1 MQFGDRVLYDNGSS
15 NTLGVYLKEISSH
28 EALVKLDDNPVKVV
42 LPTDNLTFIKNM
54 DNLDLAQALV
64 VADYIAKE
72 QYDGHYT
79 LFGFS
84 TGYRFCF
91 GTLDKV
97 SYHTTNLMPLGKTIE
112 EAIKKAIDEKVDVD
126 VILDR
131 EAKMLRSTYNYK
143 LFYFFKINKTCIN
156 FRLVQVFSIYIYY
169 FWNTL

>member
-42 LPTDNLTFIKNM
+42 LPTDNLTFIKN
-54 DNLDLAQALV
+54 
-64 VADYIAKE
+64 
-72 QYDGHYT
+72 DGHYT

-131 EAKMLRSTYNYK
+131 EDKMLR
-143 LFYFFKINKTCIN
+143 
-156 FRLVQVFSIYIYY
+156 
-169 FWNTL
+169 

>member
-1 MQFGDRVLYDNGSS
+1 M
-15 NTLGVYLKEISSH
+15 KH
-28 EALVKLDDNPVKVV
+28 WLDDNPVKVV

-54 DNLDLAQALV
+54 DNMDLAQALV

-131 EAKMLRSTYNYK
+131 EDKMLR
-143 LFYFFKINKTCIN
+143 
-156 FRLVQVFSIYIYY
+156 
-169 FWNTL
+169 

>member
-54 DNLDLAQALV
+54 DNMDLAQALV

-97 SYHTTNLMPLGKTIE
+97 SYHTTNLMPIGKTIE

-131 EAKMLRSTYNYK
+131 EDKMLR
-143 LFYFFKINKTCIN
+143 
-156 FRLVQVFSIYIYY
+156 
-169 FWNTL
+169 

>member
-1 MQFGDRVLYDNGSS
+1 MQFGDRVLFNSGSS

-42 LPTDNLTFIKNM
+42 LPTDNLTFVKNM
-54 DNLDLAQALV
+54 DNMDLAQALV

-97 SYHTTNLMPLGKTIE
+97 SYKTIE
-112 EAIKKAIDEKVDVD
+112 EAIKKAIDGKVDVD

-131 EAKMLRSTYNYK
+131 EDKMLR
-143 LFYFFKINKTCIN
+143 
-156 FRLVQVFSIYIYY
+156 
-169 FWNTL
+169 

>member
-28 EALVKLDDNPVKVV
+28 EALVKLDDNP
-42 LPTDNLTFIKNM
+42 
-54 DNLDLAQALV
+54 ALV

-131 EAKMLRSTYNYK
+131 EDKMLR
-143 LFYFFKINKTCIN
+143 
-156 FRLVQVFSIYIYY
+156 
-169 FWNTL
+169 

>member
-42 LPTDNLTFIKNM
+42 LSYIYQNM
-54 DNLDLAQALV
+54 DNMDLAQALV

-131 EAKMLRSTYNYK
+131 EDKMLR
-143 LFYFFKINKTCIN
+143 
-156 FRLVQVFSIYIYY
+156 
-169 FWNTL
+169 